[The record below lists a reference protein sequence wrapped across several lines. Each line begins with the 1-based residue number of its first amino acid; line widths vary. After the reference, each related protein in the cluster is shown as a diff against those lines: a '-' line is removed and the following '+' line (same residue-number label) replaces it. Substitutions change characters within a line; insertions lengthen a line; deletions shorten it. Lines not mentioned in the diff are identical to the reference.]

1 MAKDT
6 VKAGLIGF
14 GTIGTGV
21 VKLFKNSAEL
31 INAKS
36 GIKVELVKIC
46 DLDIKRDR
54 GVKLA
59 PG

>member
-31 INAKS
+31 INANQALKLNLSKS
-36 GIKVELVKIC
+36 ATLT
-46 DLDIKRDR
+46 
-54 GVKLA
+54 
-59 PG
+59 